1 MPSEKVSYT
10 MTEPYN
16 AGLALHQLLEHSD
29 GVFCVDNE
37 ALFEMCSWRGKQV
50 RCHIYLF
57 INLFIETGVCA
68 TCASFVLYCKNIL
81 SCATIHPHYF
91 KLQTLR

>member
-1 MPSEKVSYT
+1 MLPRSVVPSERVSYT

-16 AGLALHQLLEHSD
+16 AGLALHQLLEHGD
-29 GVFCVDNE
+29 GVFCVDNA
-37 ALFEMCSWRGKQV
+37 ALFDMCSWRGKQV

-68 TCASFVLYCKNIL
+68 TSVLYCKNIL
-81 SCATIHPHYF
+81 SCATIHSHYF
-91 KLQTLR
+91 KL

>member
-1 MPSEKVSYT
+1 MVPSEKVSYT

-37 ALFEMCSWRGKQV
+37 ALFEM
-50 RCHIYLF
+50 
-57 INLFIETGVCA
+57 
-68 TCASFVLYCKNIL
+68 
-81 SCATIHPHYF
+81 
-91 KLQTLR
+91 

>member
-1 MPSEKVSYT
+1 

-16 AGLALHQLLEHSD
+16 AGLALHQLLEHGD

-57 INLFIETGVCA
+57 INLFIETGVVYVPP
-68 TCASFVLYCKNIL
+68 VLPLFYIAKIFYHVQQFIL
-81 SCATIHPHYF
+81 TISNF
-91 KLQTLR
+91 KLFDNFQIQ